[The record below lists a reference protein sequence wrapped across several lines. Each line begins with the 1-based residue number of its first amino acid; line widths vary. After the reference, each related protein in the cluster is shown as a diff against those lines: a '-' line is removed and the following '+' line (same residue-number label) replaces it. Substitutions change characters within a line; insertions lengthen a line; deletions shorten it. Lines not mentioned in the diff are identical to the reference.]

1 MKTLQKLLFI
11 LSITLPAISYSA
23 EEWKWVHAHNNGGE
37 WWVHQVK
44 ASVKF
49 QKNNFTAKLFI
60 TEDNHTYLART
71 VIGKIH
77 KRYKV
82 TATLDFKDTDIE
94 GIELKGNYDQRS
106 EDYTPHTIT
115 ILSDHELVGLT
126 RK

>member
-1 MKTLQKLLFI
+1 MKTLQKLIFL
-11 LSITLPAISYSA
+11 LSVVLPTISYSA

-37 WWVHQVK
+37 WWVHQGK

-49 QKNNFTAKLFI
+49 QNNSFTAKLFI

-71 VIGKIH
+71 VSGKLNKKYI
-77 KRYKV
+77 V

-94 GIELKGNYDQRS
+94 GIKLKGSYDQRS

-115 ILSDHELVGLT
+115 ILSDYELVGLT